1 MNLKQLNNALE
12 VQLENLHNYLDAVE
26 RQQKALITINFN
38 ELERSISDQEISLK
52 LISESEMRTEETI
65 KMFITNYKLQVDE
78 PALKNLLERLRN
90 VKNDDVKD
98 LFTKQT
104 EIRDIVQSI
113 LRLNSQNRILIDH
126 SRNFIKE
133 TVAALVNNKK
143 AILDRKI

>member
-38 ELERSISDQEISLK
+38 ELEQSITDQEISLK
-52 LISESEMRTEETI
+52 LISESEYKTEETI
-65 KMFITNYKLQVDE
+65 KMFIANYKLQVNE
-78 PALKNLLERLRN
+78 PALKNILERLRN

-98 LFTKQT
+98 LFVKQK

-113 LRLNSQNRILIDH
+113 LRLNTQNRILIDH

>member
-38 ELERSISDQEISLK
+38 ELEKSISDQEISLK
-52 LISESEMRTEETI
+52 LISESEMKTEETI

-98 LFTKQT
+98 LFSKQT

-143 AILDRKI
+143 AIFDRKI

>member
-38 ELERSISDQEISLK
+38 ELEQSIADQEISLK
-52 LISESEMRTEETI
+52 LISESEYKTEETI
-65 KMFITNYKLQVDE
+65 KMFIANYKLQVNE
-78 PALKNLLERLRN
+78 PALKNILERLRN

-98 LFTKQT
+98 LFVKQK

-113 LRLNSQNRILIDH
+113 LRLNTQNRILIDH

>member
-38 ELERSISDQEISLK
+38 ELEKSISDQEVSLK

-78 PALKNLLERLRN
+78 PALKNLLDRLRN
-90 VKNDDVKD
+90 VKNDEVKD

-104 EIRDIVQSI
+104 EIRNIVQSI